1 MILPSPFSTAP
12 SGARPARCYDG
23 RVFNRQRTGSVV
35 CPSCGNLVGVNDERC
50 YNCGRWNPGLWGF
63 TPLLRRL
70 GNDLGFTP
78 MVIGG
83 CTLLYLASL
92 LLSRGNIGMN
102 GLFSL
107 LSPSTEAMFL
117 LGASGAIPV
126 FRFDR
131 WWTVLSA
138 GWLHGGLLHI
148 LFNMMWVRDL
158 GPATGNLFGP
168 SRLVLIY
175 TIAGVAGFA
184 ASSVFGLLFP
194 GVPILG
200 GAGFTIGASASI
212 FGLLGALV
220 RYGHRTGSS
229 LVRSQA
235 WGYAVTLF
243 VFGLIMPG
251 VDNWAHAGGFVGGYV
266 AAAVFDPTQREKPI
280 HLVLALGALALTAL
294 SIVASLLTGLA
305 LFGRS

>member
-1 MILPSPFSTAP
+1 M
-12 SGARPARCYDG
+12 
-23 RVFNRQRTGSVV
+23 VFKRQRTGSVV

-50 YNCGRWNPGLWGF
+50 YNCGRSNPGLWGYA
-63 TPLLRRL
+63 PLLRKL

-78 MVIGG
+78 LVIGTCG
-83 CTLLYLASL
+83 VLYVASL
-92 LLSRGNIGMN
+92 LLSGGNIGMN

-107 LSPSTEAMFL
+107 LSPSTEAVFL

-148 LFNMMWVRDL
+148 AFNMMWVRDL
-158 GPATGNLFGP
+158 GPATGSLFGP

-175 TIAGVAGFA
+175 TVAGVTGFA
-184 ASSVFGLLFP
+184 ASSLFGYLLP

-200 GAGFTIGASASI
+200 GAGFTLGASAPI

-235 WGYAVTLF
+235 WGYAVALF
-243 VFGLIMPG
+243 LFGLIMPG
-251 VDNWAHAGGFVGGYV
+251 VDNWAHAGGFAGGYL
-266 AAAVFDPTQREKPI
+266 AAAVLDPVQREKPV
-280 HLVLALGALALTAL
+280 HLLLALTALAMTAL
-294 SIVASLLTGLA
+294 SIVASLLTGLP
-305 LFGRS
+305 LVR